1 MVATGDD
8 KSPWQNSCTQAG
20 HAHNRSFAHDQGLLA
35 NVPNHPATTIEDN
48 GNHSLYLSRTSG
60 VFHGENWWRLGV
72 MTAHPTVHTQLAG
85 FVAMDRIYAPGLLCA
100 RKIYSGRMRH
110 YQAGPNCQ
118 RLLTVLVGT
127 VSQWR
132 E

>member
-20 HAHNRSFAHDQGLLA
+20 HAHNRSFAHDQALLA
-35 NVPNHPATTIEDN
+35 FSWRNQSKPIEDN

-60 VFHGENWWRLGV
+60 VFRGENWWRLGV

-85 FVAMDRIYAPGLLCA
+85 FVAMDRRYRGNQLCA
-100 RKIYSGRMRH
+100 R
-110 YQAGPNCQ
+110 
-118 RLLTVLVGT
+118 VGL
-127 VSQWR
+127 R
-132 E
+132 